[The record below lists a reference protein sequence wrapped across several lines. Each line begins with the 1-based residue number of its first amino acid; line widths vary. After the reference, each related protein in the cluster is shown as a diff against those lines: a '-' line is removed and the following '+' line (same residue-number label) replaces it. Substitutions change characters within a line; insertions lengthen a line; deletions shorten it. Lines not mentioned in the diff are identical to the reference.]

1 MKNLEL
7 RKDMSGRSLDWV
19 ALALVVLI
27 CCAAIAAVAFAI
39 SKLAWL
45 INENPVSV
53 LAGLGTVVLV
63 AAALSAG
70 VWAVNRV
77 FRGK

>member
-7 RKDMSGRSLDWV
+7 RKDMLSRSLDLIAFV
-19 ALALVVLI
+19 IVVVI
-27 CCAAIAAVAFAI
+27 CCAAITGATFAI
-39 SKLAWL
+39 AKLSRL
-45 INENPVSV
+45 INKDPVSV
-53 LAGLGTVVLV
+53 LAAVGTGVLLLGIV
-63 AAALSAG
+63 AAC